1 MQLIN
6 KWQEFRNSSRY
17 EDRKGAL
24 VKKSKNLLMTI
35 LQLILIVG
43 IAYVILSPVIGIV
56 SQSFFSDADQA
67 NPMVFT
73 IPVSPTLERYQGAWE
88 ELDYISTL
96 ASTLIYTIVNTLMQV
111 FICSMVGYGFA
122 RFDFP
127 GKKLLFACVV
137 VMIVVPSHTIMLP
150 QYMTF
155 RSMELMRSTTPM
167 FILSIFGV
175 GLRSGLFIY
184 IFNQFFRGLPKEIEE
199 AAFVDGANTAYTYF
213 FIMLINAMPA
223 VITVTVFSLVWQ
235 YNDMFYAKLFQ
246 IPNEALLAR
255 RLSTL
260 QSNIGANLKI
270 MNPAIQKLYVN
281 AGVVLM
287 MVPILLI
294 YLVLQKRFVEGV
306 ERSGIVG

>member
-1 MQLIN
+1 MKALE
-6 KWQEFRNSSRY
+6 KWNAFRNSPLY

-43 IAYVILSPVIGIV
+43 ISYVILSPVIGIIA
-56 SQSFFSDADQA
+56 QSFFSDADSA

-73 IPVSPTLERYQGAWE
+73 IPISPTMERYEGAWT
-88 ELDYISTL
+88 ELHYPTTLVSTL
-96 ASTLIYTIVNTLMQV
+96 LYTIVNTAFQV
-111 FICSMVGYGFA
+111 VICSMVGYGFA

-127 GKKLLFACVV
+127 LKKLLFGCVV

-167 FILSIFGV
+167 YILSIFGV
-175 GLRSGLFIY
+175 GLRSGLYVY

-199 AAFVDGANTAYTYF
+199 AAFVDGAGTWYTYF
-213 FIMLINAMPA
+213 RIMLINAMPA

-246 IPNEALLAR
+246 IPNSALLAR
-255 RLSTL
+255 QLSTL

-270 MNPAIQKLYVN
+270 MNVRIQKLYVN
-281 AGVVLM
+281 AGVVLVM
-287 MVPILLI
+287 LPILLI